1 VKTGFTHPIQLDDYV
16 ALHLRANPDVERA
29 ELVQQLQSAT
39 GGDILN
45 GGGLGCCRRSFRQ
58 IRRPANVDTWPRM

>member
-1 VKTGFTHPIQLDDYV
+1 
-16 ALHLRANPDVERA
+16 LRANPDVERA

-58 IRRPANVDTWPRM
+58 IQRPANVDTWPRM